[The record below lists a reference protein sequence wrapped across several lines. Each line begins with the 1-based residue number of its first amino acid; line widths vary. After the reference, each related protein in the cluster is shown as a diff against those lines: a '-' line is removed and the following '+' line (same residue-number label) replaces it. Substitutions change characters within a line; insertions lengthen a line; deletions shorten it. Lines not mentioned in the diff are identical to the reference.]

1 MRLIRTMHGG
11 ADFGMFLFK
20 SHRPSCWFWSIS
32 IAVLTLSAFSLATAA
47 AGLRSG
53 VDAIVRQQRGV
64 EFSVCIIDGKTGET
78 LYDHHAKRALTP
90 ASNMKVVTSAVALQ
104 YLGPDFEYVTRV
116 GLVNGSLT
124 VIGSGDPLLGDP
136 DAEVLEDSGVG
147 DIISEIGD
155 CIVQQSITRV
165 RGIVVD
171 STVFDNER
179 VHPCWPEDEL
189 NRAYSAEVCGI
200 NYHGN
205 RVDLTITRE
214 SNRARVSLDPD
225 TTFLDITNS
234 VKAITR
240 GNQSV
245 SALRKIGK
253 PNHIL
258 LTGKVR
264 TAQGIELAIE
274 KPAAYFGFL
283 LAEELQRRGVRI
295 EGQLIEMALQS
306 HEVFRLVAEYRT
318 PLKTVLRRCNKD
330 SFNLA
335 AEALLKT
342 VAAYATE
349 GRCNGSWVVGQKV
362 AGTFLDSLGIPEDEY
377 VIMDASGLSDRNRLS
392 ARALASTLY
401 EMYQSDYWTLYQETL
416 AVGGV
421 DGTLAKHAAFRQAPY
436 KGNVLG
442 KSGYIGGVK
451 SFSGVCLVDEHPYFF
466 SILANKTRWDTRQ
479 ALNRIA
485 MTIIDNG

>member
-1 MRLIRTMHGG
+1 MHGG
-11 ADFGMFLFK
+11 TDFGTFLFN
-20 SHRPSCWFWSIS
+20 SSRPSSWLWGIP
-32 IAVLTLSAFSLATAA
+32 ITVLLLTAFPLAATA

-53 VDAIVRQQRGV
+53 VDAIVREQRGV
-64 EFSVCIIDGKTGET
+64 ELSVCIIDGKTGET
-78 LYDHHAKRALTP
+78 VYDHHGKRALTP

-116 GLVNGSLT
+116 GMVNGSLT

-136 DAEVLEDSGVG
+136 EPEAALDQEAGAILRD
-147 DIISEIGD
+147 IGD
-155 CIVQQSITRV
+155 RLVEQKINRV
-165 RGIVVD
+165 KGIVVD

-179 VHPCWPEDEL
+179 VHPYWPENEL
-189 NRAYSAEVCGI
+189 NRAFSAEVCGI

-205 RVDLTITRE
+205 RVDLTITRQ
-214 SNRARVSLDPD
+214 SNHAGVALEPD
-225 TTFLDITNS
+225 TAFLDITNE
-234 VKAITR
+234 VRAISQ
-240 GNQSV
+240 GSQAV

-258 LTGKVR
+258 LKGKVR
-264 TAQGIELAIE
+264 SSQGIELAIE

-295 EGQLIEMALQS
+295 EGQLVEMALQS
-306 HEVFRLVAEYRT
+306 DEVFRLVAEYRT

-349 GRCNGSWVVGQKV
+349 GRCNGSWAVGQKV
-362 AGTFLDSLGIPEDEY
+362 AGTFLDSLGIPEGEY
-377 VIMDASGLSDRNRLS
+377 IIADASGLSDRNRLS

-401 EMYQSDYWTLYQETL
+401 EMYQSDHWTLYRDTL

-421 DGTLAKHAAFRQAPY
+421 DGTLYKYDEFRHAPY
-436 KGNVLG
+436 RGNILG

-466 SILANKTRWDTRQ
+466 SVLANKTRGDTRR